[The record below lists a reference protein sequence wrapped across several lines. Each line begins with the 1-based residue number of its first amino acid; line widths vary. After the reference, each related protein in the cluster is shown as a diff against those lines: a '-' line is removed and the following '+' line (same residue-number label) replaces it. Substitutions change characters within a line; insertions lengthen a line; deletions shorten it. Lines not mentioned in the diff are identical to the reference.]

1 MKAKQKL
8 EFVKNARDVCHLK
21 KTSMDILKEKYQ
33 KEALPKLKEEFGLKN
48 DLSCPTL
55 EKIVLN
61 MGLADALTN
70 KDVIVSAKSQLAQ
83 IAGQIPKVTCAKAAI
98 SNFKLRAGDPIGVM
112 VTLRGKRA
120 WSFLTKLASIV
131 LPRMRDFRGLD
142 SSKFDKF
149 GNYNLGLEEQIL
161 FPQIDYSKI
170 DKIRGLV
177 VSIVFANSSPE
188 KSKKLME
195 LLGFPFRKEAS
206 RSVGA

>member
-1 MKAKQKL
+1 MNSL
-8 EFVKNARDVCHLK
+8 R
-21 KTSMDILKEKYQ
+21 EKYR
-33 KEALPKLKEEFGLKN
+33 KEALPKLKEEFGYQN
-48 DLSCPTL
+48 DLASPTL
-55 EKIVLN
+55 GKIVLN

-70 KDVIVSAKSQLAQ
+70 KDVLVKAKSQLAQ
-83 IAGQIPKVTCAKAAI
+83 ISGQMPSVTRAKAAI
-98 SNFKLRAGDPIGVM
+98 SNFKLRAGDPIGIM

-120 WSFLTKLASIV
+120 WSFLTKLVGIV

-161 FPQIDYSKI
+161 FPEVDYSKI

-177 VSIVFANSSPE
+177 ISVVFKNSSPE

-195 LLGFPFRKEAS
+195 LLGFPFKKS
-206 RSVGA
+206 

>member
-8 EFVKNARDVCHLK
+8 EFVKNAKDAFK
-21 KTSMDILKEKYQ
+21 MDSLQEKYQ
-33 KEALPKLKEEFGLKN
+33 KEIRPKLKEEFGLKN
-48 DLSCPTL
+48 DLAAPTL
-55 EKIVLN
+55 KKIVLN

-70 KDVIVSAKSQLAQ
+70 KDVLVKAKSQLAQ
-83 IAGQIPKVTCAKAAI
+83 IAGQMPSVTRAKAAI
-98 SNFKLRAGDPIGVM
+98 SNFKLRAGDLIGAM
-112 VTLRGKRA
+112 VTLRGRRA
-120 WSFLTKLASIV
+120 WSFLTKLQSIV

-161 FPQIDYSKI
+161 FPEVDYSKI

-177 VSIVFANSSPE
+177 VSVVFKNSSPE

-195 LLGFPFRKEAS
+195 LLGFPFKKS
-206 RSVGA
+206 

>member
-8 EFVKNARDVCHLK
+8 EFVKNAK
-21 KTSMDILKEKYQ
+21 GEFKMDFLQEKYQ
-33 KEALPKLKEEFGLKN
+33 KEVRSILKEEFGLKN
-48 DLSCPTL
+48 DMATPTL

-61 MGLADALTN
+61 MGLADALTD
-70 KDVIVSAKSQLAQ
+70 KDVLVKAKSQLAQ
-83 IAGQIPKVTCAKAAI
+83 IAGLMPKVTRAKAAI
-98 SNFKLRAGDPIGVM
+98 SNFKLRAGDLIGAM
-112 VTLRGKRA
+112 VTLRGRRA
-120 WSFLTKLASIV
+120 WSFLTKLQSIV

-161 FPQIDYSKI
+161 FPEIDYSKI

-177 VSIVFANSSPE
+177 VSVVFKNSSPE

-195 LLGFPFRKEAS
+195 LLGFPFKKS
-206 RSVGA
+206 